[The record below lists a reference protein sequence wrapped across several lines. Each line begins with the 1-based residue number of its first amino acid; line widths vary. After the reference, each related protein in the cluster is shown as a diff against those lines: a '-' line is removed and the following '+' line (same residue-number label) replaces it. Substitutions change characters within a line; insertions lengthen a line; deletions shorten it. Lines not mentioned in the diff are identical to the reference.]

1 MRAKFLS
8 IWSMFSQVSVVA
20 GPLAVSSTMLI
31 SSLPVAFT
39 VIGSSALG
47 GAVWALATQP
57 ITKLPTG
64 RRADKGQDEAR
75 SGI

>member
-8 IWSMFSQVSVVA
+8 IWSIFSQVAVVA
-20 GPLAVSSTMLI
+20 GPLAVSSIMLI
-31 SSLPVAFT
+31 SSRPVAFT

-47 GAVWALATQP
+47 GAIWALVTQP

-64 RRADKGQDEAR
+64 KRVDKGQDEAPR
-75 SGI
+75 P